1 MKYARFN
8 IILFSGLIIA
18 IGLTGCFKEIVGT
31 RESLPELVW
40 PDPPETARIYFV
52 NSISTPEHL
61 NIRASMSERIFNFIK
76 GEIRTPM
83 NNPYGLFV
91 DLEDRLF
98 VVDNFSNCVHVYDKQ
113 NHNYYKFPQD
123 DTSFLSPIDITIDKK
138 GNVYVTDSK
147 NGVVK
152 VFTDRGK
159 KYIKDIGK
167 GFLERP
173 TGIAINEKTEELLVV
188 DTVNSQ
194 IIRYD
199 LNDHKLIGTIGRAGT
214 ETGMFNYPT
223 NIFVSRS
230 GDIFVSDSLN
240 FRVQIFSPS
249 GIFLNAFGEAGDSPG
264 YFSRPRGVAVDSDGN
279 IYIVDALFDNIQV
292 FDKTGKLLMA
302 FGEPGNTYGKFWLP
316 SGIFID
322 SNDKIYVSDSYNNR
336 VQVFQYLKTDIFSDP

>member
-1 MKYARFN
+1 M
-8 IILFSGLIIA
+8 ILISGLIIV
-18 IGLTGCFKEIVGT
+18 IGIAGCFKEIVET
-31 RESLPELVW
+31 REPLPELVW
-40 PDPPETARIYFV
+40 PDPPETARIHFV

-61 NIRASMSERIFNFIK
+61 NIRASLSERMFKFIK

-91 DLEDRLF
+91 DAENRLF

-123 DTSFLSPIDITIDKK
+123 EKLFLSPIDITIDKK

-152 VFTDRGK
+152 VFTNRGK

-194 IIRYD
+194 IIRYN

-214 ETGMFNYPT
+214 EAGMFNYPT

-240 FRVQIFSPS
+240 FRIQIFTPN
-249 GIFLNAFGEAGDSPG
+249 GIFINAFGAAGDSPG
-264 YFSRPRGVAVDSDGN
+264 YFSRPRGVAVDSDEN

-336 VQVFQYLKTDIFSDP
+336 VQVFQYLKTDIFSEP